1 MDDSTN
7 NILVNVSHSAGTEIG
22 VELAADRE
30 QNQTDS
36 DHARDGSSTEE
47 MMEDEEESDA
57 PVPDN
62 VRVLIRGLIDHY
74 NLSRQ
79 QFAAVY
85 DEYEKMKYL
94 ESPEQGNDSG
104 GEKRREM
111 RLQIVGEPTLAADR
125 ESDIAV
131 GSPEGVPVQKM
142 GGQELQGICP
152 LYAHESIY
160 ASIIFKIIHIHK
172 SIYASIFLNPCIH
185 FQVKSTDY
193 RVLFSLPWKHMSHL
207 P

>member
-22 VELAADRE
+22 VELAGERE
-30 QNQTDS
+30 QNQADS
-36 DHARDGSSTEE
+36 DLARDGSSTEE
-47 MMEDEEESDA
+47 MMDDEEEPDA

-85 DEYEKMKYL
+85 DEYEKMKYF

-125 ESDIAV
+125 ERDVAV
-131 GSPEGVPVQKM
+131 GSPEGVSMQKM
-142 GGQELQGICP
+142 DDQELQGISP
-152 LYAHESIY
+152 LYT
-160 ASIIFKIIHIHK
+160 HK
-172 SIYASIFLNPCIH
+172 SIYASIFQIH
-185 FQVKSTDY
+185 ICT
-193 RVLFSLPWKHMSHL
+193 
-207 P
+207 